1 MGSNLLFRGCSF
13 RWLSFMVTVKDAI
26 TEYWYKYSKGEDVQ
40 NVILN
45 LYATGFMQVNRR
57 GNNKKKYLTKF
68 FVLCRIFRA
77 GLRSFTKI

>member
-1 MGSNLLFRGCSF
+1 
-13 RWLSFMVTVKDAI
+13 MVTVKDAI

-57 GNNKKKYLTKF
+57 GNNK
-68 FVLCRIFRA
+68 VEI
-77 GLRSFTKI
+77 SN